1 MKLTAITHLWNEA
14 FLLPYWLRHHC
25 AMFDHGVIID
35 YGSTDGTPELARR
48 LAPNWE
54 VRRSRNELFDAGL
67 ADQEVMD
74 VEREFTGWK
83 IALNVTEFLCHDDLR
98 GFVRRLTRGRPDVR
112 GVWTKDVV
120 MVDRPQDADEPL
132 SDEPLYFQKHF
143 GYPGNGARSRL
154 LHCFPDGRYE
164 VGRHTSSVMAKR
176 PDEELILAWFGWCPI
191 KSVWQRK
198 LAIQKMIPE
207 SDKRLGRSWQHTV
220 SEETLRAM
228 YEGEVAKSFDLT
240 LGCPSYARMIERL
253 RPGTAPAAMRQANG
267 EIRGEPNI
275 VQSASGAALDV
286 SVVIPVCDGA
296 PFIARTLRSVFNQS
310 PPPREV
316 IVVDDASADDTRS
329 AVRCIAATGAVTV
342 RMLETNRRSGGPA
355 LPLNLGIRAAVS
367 SYIAILDHDD
377 VMLPGKLARQI
388 ACMKACPGAGLVMS
402 RERVVGRVW
411 GGERNPRASDAWNDL
426 PRDAIGDDCYRIASA
441 DAYEALIEHGCFW
454 GSASSFL
461 FPRPLLERSGPFDER
476 LHLYADFAFVQKLVR
491 DRDVLFIDDVLYERH
506 LRSEGHYRHADELR
520 KTAEQ
525 LLLLWRFDRRRLG
538 SASRKKLSER
548 WRAELRQAATQFWRR
563 GRDAMLCRLGLRRV
577 ASQTAP
583 WP

>member
-1 MKLTAITHLWNEA
+1 MKLTAITHVWNEA
-14 FLLPYWLRHHC
+14 FLLPYWLRHHY
-25 AMFDHGVIID
+25 AMFDHGVVID
-35 YGSTDGTPELARR
+35 YGSTDGTPELARQ

-67 ADQEVMD
+67 ADQEVME
-74 VEREFTGWK
+74 VERELTGWK

-98 GFVRRLTRGRPDVR
+98 GFVRQVTRDRPGVR
-112 GVWTKDVV
+112 GVWAKDVV

-132 SDEPLYFQKHF
+132 SAAPLYFQKQF

-164 VGRHTSSVMAKR
+164 VGRHTSGVLAKR
-176 PDEELILAWFGWCPI
+176 PDEALILAWFGWCPI

-198 LAIQKMIPE
+198 LAIQRMIPE

-240 LGCPSYARMIERL
+240 LGCPSYARMIDRL
-253 RPGTAPAAMRQANG
+253 RLGTAPPANVP
-267 EIRGEPNI
+267 EPSTTVQNLGHEPTI
-275 VQSASGAALDV
+275 VRPVAGAALDV

-316 IVVDDASADDTRS
+316 IVVDDASTDDTRS
-329 AVRCIAATGAVTV
+329 AIRCVAATSAVAV
-342 RMLETNRRSGGPA
+342 RILETNRRSGGPA
-355 LPLNLGIRAAVS
+355 QPLNLGVREAVS
-367 SYIAILDHDD
+367 SYIALLDHDD

-388 ACMKACPGAGLVMS
+388 ACMKVCPAAGLVMS
-402 RERVVGRVW
+402 RERVEGRVW

-426 PRDAIGDDCYRIASA
+426 PRDAISDDCFRIASA

-454 GSASSFL
+454 GSASGFV

-476 LHLYADFAFVQKLVR
+476 FHLYADFAFVQKLAR
-491 DRDVLFIDDVLYERH
+491 DRDIVFIDDVLFERH

-525 LLLLWRFDRRRLG
+525 LLLLWRFDRRRL
-538 SASRKKLSER
+538 
-548 WRAELRQAATQFWRR
+548 
-563 GRDAMLCRLGLRRV
+563 
-577 ASQTAP
+577 
-583 WP
+583 